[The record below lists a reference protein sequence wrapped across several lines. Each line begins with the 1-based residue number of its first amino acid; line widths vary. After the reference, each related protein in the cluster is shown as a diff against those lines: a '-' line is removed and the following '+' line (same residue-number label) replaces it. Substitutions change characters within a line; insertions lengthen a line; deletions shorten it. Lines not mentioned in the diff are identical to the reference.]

1 MNLRLIRLIV
11 TLLAAISLTSC
22 SRQSGDTSAPV
33 SIVDGK
39 VLSQYQVATALPRV
53 AASEAAYAEVDSTKL
68 GAYYSH
74 FLAELGHVTGQNAP
88 HWDANAN
95 CTCFSSFYADLAKA
109 EYYLL
114 EFHSF
119 TGGATAPAVGTV
131 WYVKDGVGPKQGH
144 AIVVV
149 LTEKGRLF
157 IEPQNGAIVTLSPT
171 ELASAWQV
179 QF

>member
-1 MNLRLIRLIV
+1 MLRCVL
-11 TLLAAISLTSC
+11 LLAATLGFLCLTSC
-22 SRQSGDTSAPV
+22 SRQDTSVPV
-33 SIVDGK
+33 SIVNGK
-39 VLSQYQVATALPRV
+39 VLSQYQVSTSLARV
-53 AASEAAYAEVDSTKL
+53 AASQAVYAEVDSTKL
-68 GAYYSH
+68 GPYYAH
-74 FLAELGHVTGQNAP
+74 YLAELGHVTGQNAP
-88 HWDANAN
+88 HWDANAS

-114 EFHSF
+114 EFN
-119 TGGATAPAVGTV
+119 TQTAATAPAVGTV
-131 WYVKDGVGPKQGH
+131 WYVKDGPPKVGH

-157 IEPQNGAIVTLSPT
+157 IEPQTGAQVTLSPA